1 MLDFDPR
8 WSGVWDEPIP
18 ESERGIRSLFAVSN
32 AAVVVLTVLEWLL
45 VDLSPNDR
53 RYFSNDFTVRRIRK
67 LVKYDFAI
75 EERYI
80 PLVLFL
86 FGKMVEEFNVDVL
99 RVNQFLRGLQKS
111 VLLVE
116 FVVGS
121 IENFDELVL

>member
-1 MLDFDPR
+1 LDFDPR

-18 ESERGIRSLFAVSN
+18 EPERGIRSRFAVSE
-32 AAVVVLTVLEWLL
+32 ATVVVHTFLECLL

-53 RYFSNDFTVRRIRK
+53 RYFSDDFTVRRIRK
-67 LVKYDFAI
+67 LVKYDFSI

-80 PLVLFL
+80 PLILFF
-86 FGKMVEEFNVDVL
+86 FGKMVKEFNVDDL
-99 RVNQFLRGLQKS
+99 RVNQFLRGLRKS
-111 VLLVE
+111 VVLVE

>member
-1 MLDFDPR
+1 LDFDPR

-18 ESERGIRSLFAVSN
+18 EPERGIRSRFAVSE
-32 AAVVVLTVLEWLL
+32 ATVVVHTFLECLL

-53 RYFSNDFTVRRIRK
+53 QYFSDDFTVRRIRK
-67 LVKYDFAI
+67 LVKYDFSI

-80 PLVLFL
+80 PLILFF
-86 FGKMVEEFNVDVL
+86 FGKMVKEFNVDDL
-99 RVNQFLRGLQKS
+99 RVNQFLRGLRKS
-111 VLLVE
+111 VVLVE